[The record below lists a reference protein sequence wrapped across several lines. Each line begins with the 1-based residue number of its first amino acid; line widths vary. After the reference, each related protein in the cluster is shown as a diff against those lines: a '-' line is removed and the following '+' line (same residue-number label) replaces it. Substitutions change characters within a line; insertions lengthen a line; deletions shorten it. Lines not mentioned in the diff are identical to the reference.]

1 MEEAG
6 AGVEGGGEKKGEGGP
21 FEKHAA
27 GGRRY
32 TFVVCIHI

>member
-21 FEKHAA
+21 LKNMRQVGED
-27 GGRRY
+27 
-32 TFVVCIHI
+32 TSL